1 MANLREL
8 RAERGQSIA
17 DARAIV
23 DAADAQKRA
32 LNADEQVS
40 YDKAMDR
47 ALELRGSIERIE
59 RLQDEERALGERNE
73 NEDRAKH
80 GKDEPTAMDGF
91 RSWIVSGNVAA
102 PGSAEFRALSA
113 STSTEGGYLVAPEQ
127 FVASLIKNI
136 DDQVFMRQM
145 ATTYSLTSSA
155 SLGVPTLT
163 ANPADFDWT
172 TELQTGSED
181 STMAFGKRR
190 MEPHPVA
197 KRIKVSS
204 TLLRTASLPA
214 EQIITDRMAYV
225 YAITMEQA
233 YLTGNGNQ
241 RPLGVFTAS
250 ANGVPTSRDVS
261 TDNTTTTI
269 TADGLI
275 NAKYS
280 LKGQYQARASWLFHR
295 DAIKMIAKLKD
306 GDGQY
311 LWKGSMREGEPDTL
325 LGRPVMMSEFAPN
338 TFTSQQYVGMFADF
352 SHYWIVDSLQMQM
365 QRLVELYAESN
376 QVGFIARYEGDGAPV
391 LAEAFA
397 RVKLA

>member
-1 MANLREL
+1 
-8 RAERGQSIA
+8 
-17 DARAIV
+17 
-23 DAADAQKRA
+23 
-32 LNADEQVS
+32 
-40 YDKAMDR
+40 
-47 ALELRGSIERIE
+47 
-59 RLQDEERALGERNE
+59 
-73 NEDRAKH
+73 
-80 GKDEPTAMDGF
+80 MDGF
-91 RSWIVSGNVAA
+91 RSWVVSGGASA

-113 STSTEGGYLVAPEQ
+113 GTSAEGGYLVAPEQ
-127 FVASLIKNI
+127 FVSSLIKNI
-136 DDQVFMRQM
+136 DDLVFMRQM
-145 ATTYSLTSSA
+145 ATSYSLTSSA
-155 SLGVPTLT
+155 SLGVPTLA

-190 MEPHPVA
+190 MEPHPLA

-204 TLLRTASLPA
+204 TLLRTASIPA
-214 EQIITDRMAYV
+214 EQIVMDRMAYV
-225 YAITMEQA
+225 FAITMEQA

-261 TDNTTTTI
+261 TDNTTTAI

-311 LWKGSMREGEPDTL
+311 LWKGSMREGEPDML

-338 TFTSQQYVGMFADF
+338 TFTSQLYVGMFADF
-352 SHYWIVDSLQMQM
+352 SHYWVVDSLQLQM
-365 QRLVELYAESN
+365 QRLTELYAESN

>member
-8 RAERGQSIA
+8 RAERGQCIA

-23 DAADAQKRA
+23 DGAENSKRA
-32 LNADEQVS
+32 LTADDQAA

-47 ALELRGSIERIE
+47 AIELRGTIERAE
-59 RLQDEERALGERNE
+59 KLQDEERSLADRRDPDARKPDGEPN
-73 NEDRAKH
+73 
-80 GKDEPTAMDGF
+80 AMDGF
-91 RSWIVSGNVAA
+91 RSWVKSGNTNV
-102 PGSAEFRALSA
+102 PGGEEFRAMSA
-113 STSTEGGYLVAPEQ
+113 GVSTEGGYLVAPEQ

-136 DDQVFMRQM
+136 DDSVFLRGL
-145 ATTYSLTSSA
+145 ATKYSLTSSA

-190 MEPHPVA
+190 MEPHPLA

-214 EQIITDRMAYV
+214 EQIVTDRMAYV
-225 YAITMEQA
+225 FAITMEQA

-250 ANGVPTSRDVS
+250 ANGVPTSRDVA
-261 TDNTTTTI
+261 TDNTTTSI

-280 LKGQYQARASWLFHR
+280 LKGQYQANASWLFHR
-295 DAIKMIAKLKD
+295 DAVKQIAKLKD
-306 GDGQY
+306 GEGQY
-311 LWKGSMREGEPDTL
+311 LWKGAMREGEPDTL
-325 LGRPVMMSEFAPN
+325 LGRPVMMSELRRTRSQPGSMSGCLPTSAITGLWTACKCRCSALSNCTLKAIKWALSPATKATAPR
-338 TFTSQQYVGMFADF
+338 FFPKPSPA
-352 SHYWIVDSLQMQM
+352 
-365 QRLVELYAESN
+365 
-376 QVGFIARYEGDGAPV
+376 
-391 LAEAFA
+391 
-397 RVKLA
+397 